1 MLTYDIFYTMLI
13 VPTWLLFTSAEL
25 LEEEGRQH
33 MSIWLYGWCLL
44 CLLPNGL
51 FAAAAGECLNKL
63 SSELWFARN
72 KASIFLIDQHSDYP
86 HLSSRYFSG
95 FRLAY
100 ALQLHNNSDS
110 TQYVCIPNQYQLSTN
125 SAQVGIAV
133 CVINLRYQWS
143 IHKSCGEGYYFGCQN
158 GLLMMS
164 PLRRMY
170 RHLQKP

>member
-100 ALQLHNNSDS
+100 ALQLQLVISSILNFQLESGKNSEFPAGNFF
-110 TQYVCIPNQYQLSTN
+110 QRRKFLSFEILFYE
-125 SAQVGIAV
+125 GIMLLNK
-133 CVINLRYQWS
+133 IL
-143 IHKSCGEGYYFGCQN
+143 YF
-158 GLLMMS
+158 
-164 PLRRMY
+164 
-170 RHLQKP
+170 

>member
-110 TQYVCIPNQYQLSTN
+110 TQGSSLNHVDRFFAIFDPPLPP
-125 SAQVGIAV
+125 
-133 CVINLRYQWS
+133 
-143 IHKSCGEGYYFGCQN
+143 CG
-158 GLLMMS
+158 LMWTFEW
-164 PLRRMY
+164 P
-170 RHLQKP
+170 P